1 MDIWDVALEENAV
14 KTVAQWIR
22 ESIYTVV
29 LTGAGVS
36 AESGIPTFRG
46 KDGLWNKYRPEEL
59 ATPEAFHSNPKRVWE
74 WYKWRMELIAK
85 AEPNPAHVVLAK
97 MQQKN
102 MIGPIITQNV
112 DGLHQRAGAIDVVE
126 LHGNIWRVKC
136 TSCGYTSKLDS
147 PPKEIPPRCPEC
159 GGLLRPG
166 VVWFGEPL
174 PEQAIRRAFQEASHA
189 KLMLVVGTSLQV
201 YPAAYLPVLTKNYGG
216 RVVIINPTPTPLDD
230 EADLVVRRK
239 AGEFFG
245 NLGRELGL
253 I

>member
-1 MDIWDVALEENAV
+1 LTKEAVETVLE
-14 KTVAQWIR
+14 WIKG
-22 ESIYTVV
+22 SSYTVV

-85 AEPNPAHVVLAK
+85 AEPNPAHIVLAR

-102 MIGPIITQNV
+102 LIGPIITQNV
-112 DGLHQRAGAIDVVE
+112 DGLHQRAGAVDVVE

-136 TSCGYTSKLDS
+136 INCGYTSKLER
-147 PPKEIPPRCPEC
+147 PPEEVPPRCPEC

-174 PEQAIRRAFQEASHA
+174 PEHAVRRAFQEASHA
-189 KLMLVVGTSLQV
+189 ELMLVVGTSLQV

-216 RVVIINPTPTPLDD
+216 RVVIVNVTPTHFDD
-230 EADLVVRRK
+230 EADLVVREK
-239 AGEFFG
+239 AGVFFEA
-245 NLGRELGL
+245 LGRKMGL

>member
-1 MDIWDVALEENAV
+1 MDEEKLEQAV
-14 KTVAQWIR
+14 RLIR
-22 ESIYTVV
+22 ESGYTVA

-74 WYKWRMELIAK
+74 WYKWRMELISKAK
-85 AEPNPAHVVLAK
+85 PNHAHIVLAR
-97 MQQKN
+97 MQEKGLL
-102 MIGPIITQNV
+102 GPIITQNV
-112 DGLHQRAGAIDVVE
+112 DGLHQKAGAQDVIE

-136 TSCGYTSKLDS
+136 IRCGYTARINE
-147 PPKEIPPRCPEC
+147 PPREIPPRCPEC

-174 PEQAIRRAFQEASHA
+174 PEQAVRRAFQEASHA
-189 KLMLVVGTSLQV
+189 ELMIVAGTSLQV

-216 RVVIINPTPTPLDD
+216 KLIIVNVEPTHLD
-230 EADLVVRRK
+230 ETADLVVREK
-239 AGEFFG
+239 AGVFFEA
-245 NLGRELGL
+245 LGHRLGL
-253 I
+253 VK